1 MPHTS
6 FRQIKVMVDNELL
19 SHLSMEALQNAA
31 SRADAAASGDA
42 AAQFP
47 DETLSSEDLGAV
59 RQALSEELEIRN
71 RSAT

>member
-19 SHLSMEALQNAA
+19 SHLSIEALQNAT
-31 SRADAAASGDA
+31 SRVNAAASDDA
-42 AAQFP
+42 ATQFP
-47 DETLSSEDLGAV
+47 DETFSSEDLDAV

-71 RSAT
+71 RSAA